1 MDEDNPEKKE
11 NKIEEIKII
20 IKKLITLI
28 LILFFV
34 QWLVAKTRTRT
45 L

>member
-34 QWLVAKTRTRT
+34 Q
-45 L
+45 